1 MPTASSDKRNPGDI
15 QPNIRQRLHEAAE
28 GCAHRRVLRLPP
40 GLDHLRRKPEAPQ
53 DSGIQQQNVPADIHT
68 GKVS

>member
-1 MPTASSDKRNPGDI
+1 MPAASSDKRNPGDI
-15 QPNIRQRLHEAAE
+15 QQNIWQRLHEAAE

-40 GLDHLRRKPEAPQ
+40 GLDHLRRKPEASQ
-53 DSGIQQQNVPADIHT
+53 DSGLQQQNVPADIYT